1 MPDLAP
7 PRADLFDSWHAAW
20 AEDDYFGHGMSL
32 HLAEDLDLT
41 DRTDFATWVD
51 RLNAEEHTLKPG
63 FVTATNRWAVLDD
76 AYLGAIQLRHS
87 LGTEFLRTRGGNVGY
102 TVRASE
108 RGKGLASWMLRS
120 VLPLAADR
128 GMDQLLLTVR
138 RWNEGS
144 ARVIAKCGGVEEPTD
159 PSQEMRRFWVPT
171 DQGLTLGPVSA

>member
-51 RLNAEEHTLKPG
+51 RLNAEEHTPKPG

-87 LGTEFLRTRGGNVGY
+87 LGTEFLRTRGCLLY
-102 TVRASE
+102 TS
-108 RGKGLASWMLRS
+108 
-120 VLPLAADR
+120 
-128 GMDQLLLTVR
+128 
-138 RWNEGS
+138 
-144 ARVIAKCGGVEEPTD
+144 
-159 PSQEMRRFWVPT
+159 PSPR
-171 DQGLTLGPVSA
+171 D